1 MNCSDVSAL
10 HAALADGEVDGLRGY
25 AMRRHIQG
33 CKACAERLNVTLSLQ
48 SQLRNEL
55 SRHAAPAALRQRVA
69 AQLTELGPKQPAS
82 RQTGAWGNAM
92 PWSAGLA
99 GGMPWRAGLAGMM
112 PWSAGL
118 AGAVAGAVLAST
130 AWLALPALTAG
141 TAAQDLP
148 VRLVNLHT
156 RASLSHREIAV
167 ASSDRH
173 TVKPWLS
180 ARLDYSPPVV
190 DAAGAGFALL
200 GARLERLD
208 GQDVAVL
215 VYQHR
220 QHRIDVLVRPE
231 AHAALGLAATV
242 RGFNVVSASG
252 ADMQWLA
259 VSDLNGAELAVFL
272 HRLAAGQFQD

>member
-1 MNCSDVSAL
+1 
-10 HAALADGEVDGLRGY
+10 
-25 AMRRHIQG
+25 
-33 CKACAERLNVTLSLQ
+33 
-48 SQLRNEL
+48 
-55 SRHAAPAALRQRVA
+55 
-69 AQLTELGPKQPAS
+69 
-82 RQTGAWGNAM
+82 
-92 PWSAGLA
+92 
-99 GGMPWRAGLAGMM
+99 MPWR
-112 PWSAGL
+112 AGL

-148 VRLVNLHT
+148 ARLVNLHT

-208 GQDVAVL
+208 DHDMAVL

-220 QHRIDVLVRPE
+220 QHRIDVMVRPE

-259 VSDLNGAELAVFL
+259 VSDLNGAELADFL

>member
-1 MNCSDVSAL
+1 M
-10 HAALADGEVDGLRGY
+10 
-25 AMRRHIQG
+25 
-33 CKACAERLNVTLSLQ
+33 
-48 SQLRNEL
+48 
-55 SRHAAPAALRQRVA
+55 
-69 AQLTELGPKQPAS
+69 
-82 RQTGAWGNAM
+82 
-92 PWSAGLA
+92 
-99 GGMPWRAGLAGMM
+99 
-112 PWSAGL
+112 
-118 AGAVAGAVLAST
+118 AGAVLAST

-148 VRLVNLHT
+148 ARLVNLHT

-208 GQDVAVL
+208 GHDMAVL

-220 QHRIDVLVRPE
+220 QHRIDVMVRPE

-259 VSDLNGAELAVFL
+259 VSDLNSAELADFL

>member
-33 CKACAERLNVTLSLQ
+33 CKACAERLNLTLSLQ

-69 AQLTELGPKQPAS
+69 AQLTELGPKQQAS

-92 PWSAGLA
+92 PW
-99 GGMPWRAGLAGMM
+99 R
-112 PWSAGL
+112 AGL

-148 VRLVNLHT
+148 ARLVILHT

-208 GQDVAVL
+208 GQDVGVL

-231 AHAALGLAATV
+231 THAASGLAATV

>member
-33 CKACAERLNVTLSLQ
+33 CKACAERLNVTLALQ

-69 AQLTELGPKQPAS
+69 AQLTELGPKQQAS
-82 RQTGAWGNAM
+82 RQIGAWGNA
-92 PWSAGLA
+92 
-99 GGMPWRAGLAGMM
+99 MPWRAGLAGMM
-112 PWSAGL
+112 PWRAGL

-148 VRLVNLHT
+148 ARLVNLHT

-208 GQDVAVL
+208 GHDMAVL

-231 AHAALGLAATV
+231 THAALGLAATV

-252 ADMQWLA
+252 AEMQWLA
-259 VSDLNGAELAVFL
+259 VSDLNSAELADFL
-272 HRLAAGQFQD
+272 HRLAAGHFHD

>member
-1 MNCSDVSAL
+1 
-10 HAALADGEVDGLRGY
+10 
-25 AMRRHIQG
+25 MRRHIQG
-33 CKACAERLNVTLSLQ
+33 CKACAERLNLTLSLQ

-69 AQLTELGPKQPAS
+69 AQLTELGPKQQAS

-92 PWSAGLA
+92 PWRAGLA

-112 PWSAGL
+112 PWRAGL

-148 VRLVNLHT
+148 ARLVNLHT

-208 GQDVAVL
+208 GHDMAVL

-220 QHRIDVLVRPE
+220 QHRIDVMVRPE

-259 VSDLNGAELAVFL
+259 VSDLNGAELADFL